1 MKYVYS
7 FLIIFINTVS
17 FSQNKVTSLGD
28 CNLIFPSIK
37 GYVECENEK
46 IAKPYKD
53 LFIADNLD
61 LLAIY
66 LNDESYE
73 FNQLSLLYDGIS
85 DFGYFTA
92 IDEFKKDKISK
103 ELFKEIIKYQDSVAG
118 DVDSSILVNNSNN
131 FVIPKNPTLISN
143 ITIKNT
149 VKTYTH
155 ILPVDSL
162 NVFCFINNHICIKE
176 RYFQF
181 TYYVKIKDK
190 SSIANAS
197 STNFYI
203 LQYFLSHNE
212 VEISLPNSKLV
223 PQKETENIIQT
234 SDGFNL
240 GIMDDVLPFFIVED
254 EIIDVNGI
262 KISNSKFWECNL
274 KNILPNMNSKN
285 FANILEK
292 NNFDELL
299 PEDYDLKGIMR
310 CIGDDFSVGE
320 SYIDFCVERYIHN
333 EIHSMDEAKQFCQ
346 CEFKMLKDRVNT
358 YQEYLDY
365 FDEIGDLNKPSYNEI
380 ILPCRNTIK
389 IHQSPNTYV
398 PLDIE
403 GFSDQSIVKL
413 TPDGTTYKIKL
424 IIGGV
429 VRYFVFDT
437 GASELVINSEL
448 EQELLT
454 NGKISS
460 DDYVASKEFEI
471 ADGSVIKAR
480 GVRLNNIVIAGF
492 RVNNVVAY
500 ITDDGGMLCGMGLMN
515 KFKTWEFDKENQM
528 LTIYK

>member
-1 MKYVYS
+1 MK
-7 FLIIFINTVS
+7 FFFGLIFFIISINL
-17 FSQNKVTSLGD
+17 FSQERTITLGESK
-28 CNLIFPSIK
+28 LIFPSID
-37 GYVECENEK
+37 GYVECKNEK
-46 IAKPYKD
+46 LSKQYAD
-53 LFIADNLD
+53 LFVPDNFD
-61 LLAIY
+61 LFALY
-66 LNDESYE
+66 LNKESYE
-73 FNQLSLLYDGIS
+73 FNQLSLLYDGVS

-92 IDEFKKDKISK
+92 IDEFKKDKISQ

-118 DVDSSILVNNSNN
+118 EVDSSILVNNSNN
-131 FVIPKNPTLISN
+131 FVIPKTPTLISN
-143 ITIKNT
+143 ITIQNT
-149 VKTYTH
+149 VKTYIN

-162 NVFCFINNHICIKE
+162 NVFCFISNHICIKE

-203 LQYFLSHNE
+203 LQNFLSHNE
-212 VEISLPNSKLV
+212 VEISLHNPKLV

-240 GIMDDVLPFFIVED
+240 GNMNDVLPFFIVED

-285 FANILEK
+285 LANILEK

-299 PEDYDLKGIMR
+299 PEDYDLKGIMS

-333 EIHSMDEAKQFCQ
+333 EIHSMDKAKQFCQ
-346 CEFKMLKDRVNT
+346 CEFEMLKDRVNT

-365 FDEIGDLNKPSYNEI
+365 FDEIGDPNKPSYNEI

-398 PLDIE
+398 LSDIE

-480 GVRLNNIVIAGF
+480 GVRLNNIVIGGF

-500 ITDDGGMLCGMGLMN
+500 ITEDGGMLCGMGLMN